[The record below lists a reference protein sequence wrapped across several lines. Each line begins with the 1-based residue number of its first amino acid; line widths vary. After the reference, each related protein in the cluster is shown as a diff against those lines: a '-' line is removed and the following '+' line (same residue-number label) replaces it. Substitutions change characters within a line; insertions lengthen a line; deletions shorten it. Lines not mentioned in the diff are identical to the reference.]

1 MPITVTCPNCGKR
14 GRIPGGFRGEA
25 TCPACRSRFVVKV
38 TTAPAAPP
46 DPVRPDPQPPEPQPA
61 TPRPARRSWPR
72 RRYVLLGLVAVPV
85 LWFAWLLFQPIQPNY
100 IGNGY
105 KARERG
111 DYAEAE
117 RQYKLALAT
126 ETKEGAI
133 NIARDGLALTYQKMG
148 RHKEALPLLKE
159 CVDYQKRQFLAEGPK
174 GHSSLNYGLAVE
186 SLALSEVALGR
197 WPDAF
202 VDLEISLRLKEGPR
216 GLFLGVPDYLARA
229 EICRHRGLY
238 KEADGYI
245 ERGMAGLIG
254 SIGSDNI
261 AFAMCLEARAALY
274 REWQPGDWQ
283 PAVWET
289 SAKAI
294 RSRVAAEDRGG
305 GTTDRTGQVA
315 AAFHPDPAYVPKIND
330 FAALYRPSKPG
341 GLVPYV
347 IHAEVYDRIHD
358 LLRNGQDDLI
368 PRADQSEIR
377 WVPPGTEIKV
387 VNILDQ
393 DEIDIST
400 KYRPQALSLRPW
412 AKIVLLY
419 PGTKE
424 EELNREKIGFTLI
437 EYVNRPLPSR
447 N

>member
-1 MPITVTCPNCGKR
+1 
-14 GRIPGGFRGEA
+14 
-25 TCPACRSRFVVKV
+25 
-38 TTAPAAPP
+38 
-46 DPVRPDPQPPEPQPA
+46 
-61 TPRPARRSWPR
+61 
-72 RRYVLLGLVAVPV
+72 VLLGLVAVPV
-85 LWFAWLLFQPIQPNY
+85 LWFAWLWLQPKHIG

-105 KARERG
+105 QARERG

-126 ETKEGAI
+126 ETEEHFI
-133 NIARDGLALTYQKMG
+133 NVARDGLAHTYQKMG

-159 CVDYQKRQFLAEGPK
+159 CVDYQKRQFLAEGPE
-174 GHSSLNYGLAVE
+174 GHDDLEYGQAVE

-197 WPDAF
+197 WPDAY
-202 VDLEISLRLKEGPR
+202 VDLELSLRLKEGPR

-229 EICRHRGLY
+229 EICRRRGLY
-238 KEADGYI
+238 KEADGFI
-245 ERGMAGLIG
+245 ERGMVGLIG
-254 SIGSDNI
+254 FIGSNNI
-261 AFAMCLEARAALY
+261 AFAECLEARAALY

-283 PAVWET
+283 PDMWET

-294 RSRVAAEDRGG
+294 RRRAAAKDRGG

-315 AAFHPDPAYVPKIND
+315 AAFHPDPAYVPKWND

-368 PRADQSEIR
+368 PWADRSEIR
-377 WVPPGTEIKV
+377 WVAPGSEIKV
-387 VNILDQ
+387 VSILDQ
-393 DEIDIST
+393 NEINRSAE
-400 KYRPQALSLRPW
+400 YLNAREHAALRPW

-419 PGTKE
+419 PGTKD